1 MQGRSVGFATMDS
14 QCNNDTTRLLK
25 AFHIATS
32 EGPFAETAQK
42 TQALISQLDRQDS
55 SSNEL
60 AALRTMGS
68 SIQEM
73 SIGELNQIVRLITA
87 RFHLLNKVEQLQI
100 IRINRE
106 RSKSATKASPRT
118 ESVRSAILELE
129 HKGRSKSEIH
139 DSLGTL
145 KIEPTLTAHPTEA
158 RRRTILDKQLEVAS
172 TLVKLRQDNLTPEE
186 EEELHRHLV
195 NRIELLLATDDLRVR
210 RLEVPEEVQ
219 NGLYFLTTTIWRT
232 VPELAQDLAQSLDTD
247 AAELPPIL
255 QYRSWIGG
263 DRDGNPNVTHQITQS
278 TIEALHTAARELW
291 DEQLKELHR
300 ELSPSVRRV
309 NLPEASIDLIDGKD
323 QRRHEPLRLRIEALR
338 NGLRDQTVSATE
350 LRDELLAI
358 RTDLIAA
365 GLPRVANARPLT
377 DAIVRSRAFGL
388 HLAKLDI
395 RQHSQVHL
403 SALTELFEHAG
414 INEGFSSLPE
424 SEKMDLLR
432 QELANPRP
440 LAATGTP
447 LSNQTEEVLRT
458 LKVVREAQTSDEN
471 TIGSCI
477 VSMTHH
483 VSDLLVLRLLMKEVG
498 FEIDDHRTPPVVPL
512 FETVEDLHRAPDLLQ
527 GILNEPTL
535 SPRGTEPVEIMLGY
549 SDSNKDGGFLSAN
562 VALHE
567 AQQAMSE
574 VAKASGRSIR
584 FFHGRGGTVGR
595 GGGRAGRAI
604 LASPAGSMHGQIRF
618 TEQGEVISFRYA
630 LPQIAHRHLEQIVSA
645 SILASDDGH
654 ENNHELDS
662 SILRELAEVSMRHYR
677 DFIEDDDFWPWFSA
691 SAPIEAIA
699 GLPIASR
706 PVSRATGSRLQFENL
721 RAIPWVFSWIQMR
734 VLIPGWFGLGTAL
747 EQLEPSKL
755 KQFKAHAKTDPFIN
769 TVLQNAAQEMARV
782 RLPIARLYAESGPN
796 GAQFAERI
804 EEEFTRASNVLLH
817 ILDQPTLL
825 SHAPAIEHAIQERNP
840 WTDILNLIQIECLR
854 RQSTGEDH
862 PQINATLQAAV
873 NGIAAA
879 MQSTG

>member
-1 MQGRSVGFATMDS
+1 MDL
-14 QCNNDTTRLLK
+14 QYNDDTTRLLE
-25 AFHIATS
+25 AFQIATS
-32 EGPFAETAQK
+32 EGPFAGAATK
-42 TQALISQLDRQDS
+42 SQALVDQLHGHDS
-55 SSNEL
+55 SSDDL
-60 AALRTMGS
+60 AILR
-68 SIQEM
+68 
-73 SIGELNQIVRLITA
+73 SIGTLIHEISLEELIQIVRLITV

-106 RSKSATKASPRT
+106 RSKSATKASPRM

-129 HKGRSKSEIH
+129 HQGRSKPEIH
-139 DSLGTL
+139 ESLNL
-145 KIEPTLTAHPTEA
+145 LRIEPTLTAHPTEA
-158 RRRTILDKQLEVAS
+158 RRRTILDKQLEIAS
-172 TLVKLRQDNLTPEE
+172 TLVELRQDDLTPEE
-186 EEELHRHLV
+186 EEELHRHLI

-210 RLEVPEEVQ
+210 RLEVPDEVQ
-219 NGLYFLTTTIWRT
+219 NGLYFLTTTIWST
-232 VPELAQDLAQSLDTD
+232 VPKLAQDLAQSLDID
-247 AAELPPIL
+247 AAELPPVL

-263 DRDGNPNVTHQITQS
+263 DRDGNPNVTYQVTQN
-278 TIEALHTAARELW
+278 TIEALRTAARELW

-309 NLPEASIDLIDGKD
+309 NLPECSIDLINERD
-323 QRRHEPLRLRIEALR
+323 QRRHEPLRLRIES
-338 NGLRDQTVSATE
+338 LRDGLQDHTISATQ

-358 RTDLIAA
+358 RSDLIAA

-403 SALTELFEHAG
+403 SALTEIFKHAG
-414 INEGFSSLPE
+414 IHDNFSSLPE
-424 SEKMDLLR
+424 TEKMDLLR
-432 QELANPRP
+432 KELANPRS
-440 LAATGTP
+440 LAAPSTP
-447 LSNQTEEVLRT
+447 LSSQTEEVLQT
-458 LKVVREAQTSDEN
+458 LKVARDAQEFDEN

-477 VSMTHH
+477 VSMTHN
-483 VSDLLVLRLLMKEVG
+483 VSDLLVLRLLMKEAG
-498 FEIDDHRTPPVVPL
+498 FELNDDRTPPVVPL
-512 FETVEDLHRAPDLLQ
+512 FETVEDLHRAPALLQ
-527 GILNEPTL
+527 AILNESTL
-535 SPRGTEPVEIMLGY
+535 SPRGTDPVEIMLGY

-567 AQQAMSE
+567 AQKAMSQ
-574 VAKASGRSIR
+574 VAKASGKTIR

-654 ENNHELDS
+654 ENNHELDP
-662 SILRELAEVSMRHYR
+662 SILRELAETSMQHYR
-677 DFIEDDDFWPWFSA
+677 DLIEDNDFWPWFSA
-691 SAPIEAIA
+691 SAPIQAIA
-699 GLPIASR
+699 RLPIASR
-706 PVSRATGSRLQFENL
+706 PVSRATGSRLQFQNL

-734 VLIPGWFGLGTAL
+734 ILVPGWFGLGTAL
-747 EQLEPSKL
+747 GNLEASK
-755 KQFKAHAKTDPFIN
+755 FKLFKDHAKNDPFVN

-782 RLPIARLYAESGPN
+782 RLPIARLYAEGGPN

-804 EEEFTRASNVLLH
+804 EEEFSRASNAMLN

-825 SHAPAIEHAIQERNP
+825 SHAPAIEHAIQQRNP
-840 WTDILNLIQIECLR
+840 WTDLLNLIQIECLR
-854 RQSTGEDH
+854 RQAKGENH
-862 PQINATLQAAV
+862 PQLDATLQAAV

>member
-1 MQGRSVGFATMDS
+1 MESHYNQ
-14 QCNNDTTRLLK
+14 DTKRLLE
-25 AFHIATS
+25 AFEVATN
-32 EGPFAETAQK
+32 EGPFAATSRKA
-42 TQALISQLDRQDS
+42 QALVNQIDCQES
-55 SSNEL
+55 SADEL
-60 AALRTMGS
+60 STLRTMAS
-68 SIQEM
+68 SIQQLSFE
-73 SIGELNQIVRLITA
+73 ELIQIVRYITA

-106 RSKSATKASPRT
+106 RAKDATKESPRS

-129 HKGRSKSEIH
+129 HRGRSTSEIQ
-139 DSLGTL
+139 SALQKL

-172 TLVKLRQDNLTPEE
+172 TLVKLRQPNLTPDEE
-186 EEELHRHLV
+186 EGLSRHLV
-195 NRIELLLATDDLRVR
+195 NRIELLLATDDVRVR

-232 VPELAQDLAQSLDTD
+232 VPELTQDLAQSLGVE
-247 AAELPPIL
+247 AAEVPSIL

-263 DRDGNPNVTHQITQS
+263 DRDGNPNVTHQITRS
-278 TIEALHTAARELW
+278 TIEALHAAARELW
-291 DEQLKELHR
+291 DAQLKELHR
-300 ELSPSVRRV
+300 ELSPSTRRV
-309 NLPEASIDLIDGKD
+309 NLPEASKDLIEGKD
-323 QRRHEPLRLRIEALR
+323 QRRHEPLRIRIAALR
-338 NGLRDQTVSATE
+338 HGIQDQTISSTE
-350 LRDELLAI
+350 LQTELLNI
-358 RTDLIAA
+358 RNDLIAA
-365 GLPRVANARPLT
+365 DLSRVANARPLT

-395 RQHSQVHL
+395 RQHSEIYL
-403 SALTELFEHAG
+403 SALSELFQHAG
-414 INEGFSSLPE
+414 IHGDFSSLPE
-424 SEKMDLLR
+424 SEKINLLH
-432 QELANPRP
+432 QELASPRP
-440 LAATGTP
+440 LAGPGTS
-447 LSNQTEEVLRT
+447 LTEQTEEVLRT
-458 LKVVREAQTSDEN
+458 LKVVREAQAIDKN

-483 VSDLLVLRLLMKEVG
+483 VSDLLALRLLMKEVG
-498 FEIDDHRTPPVVPL
+498 FDLDDYRTPPVVPL
-512 FETVEDLHRAPDLLQ
+512 FETVEDLRRAPNLLQ
-527 GILNEPTL
+527 GILNEPVL

-567 AQQAMSE
+567 AQHAMSQ
-574 VAKASGRSIR
+574 VAKAAGKSIR

-604 LASPAGSMHGQIRF
+604 LASPARSMHGQIRF

-654 ENNHELDS
+654 KNKSQLEPA
-662 SILRELAEVSMRHYR
+662 ILRELAEVSMRHYR
-677 DFIEDDDFWPWFSA
+677 ELIEDGDFWPWFST

-734 VLIPGWFGLGTAL
+734 ILVPGWFGLGTAL
-747 EQLEPSKL
+747 EQLDPPKIEHL
-755 KQFKAHAKTDPFIN
+755 KVHAKTDPFLN

-796 GAQFAERI
+796 GARFAERI
-804 EEEFTRASNVLLH
+804 EDEFTRTSNALLH
-817 ILDQPTLL
+817 ILGQPTLL
-825 SHAPAIEHAIQERNP
+825 SHAPVIEHAIQKRNP
-840 WTDILNLIQIECLR
+840 WTDILNLIQMECLR
-854 RQSTGEDH
+854 RQSKGEDH
-862 PQINATLQAAV
+862 PQLNATLQAAV

>member
-1 MQGRSVGFATMDS
+1 MELQYND
-14 QCNNDTTRLLK
+14 DTTRLLE
-25 AFHIATS
+25 AFQIATS
-32 EGPFAETAQK
+32 QGPFAEAATK
-42 TQALISQLDRQDS
+42 TQTLVDQLDGQHS
-55 SSNEL
+55 ISNEL
-60 AALRTMGS
+60 ATLRLIGS
-68 SIQEM
+68 SIQRM
-73 SIGELNQIVRLITA
+73 SLEELIQIVRLITA

-106 RSKSATKASPRT
+106 RSKAATKASPRT

-129 HKGRSKSEIH
+129 HQGRSKSEIQN
-139 DSLGTL
+139 SLSLL

-172 TLVKLRQDNLTPEE
+172 TLVELRQDSLTPDEQ
-186 EEELHRHLV
+186 EELHRHLV

-219 NGLYFLTTTIWRT
+219 NGLYFLTTTIWST
-232 VPELAQDLAQSLDTD
+232 VPELAQDLALSLGTN

-278 TIEALHTAARELW
+278 TIEALHAAARELW

-309 NLPEASIDLIDGKD
+309 DLPEASVDLVDGKD

-338 NGLRDQTVSATE
+338 DGVQDHTLSSIQ
-350 LRDELLAI
+350 LRDELLGI
-358 RTDLIAA
+358 RSDLIAA
-365 GLPRVANARPLT
+365 GLSRVANARPLT

-403 SALTELFEHAG
+403 SALSELFKHAG
-414 INEGFSSLPE
+414 VHDTFSSLPE
-424 SEKMDLLR
+424 TEKMDLL
-432 QELANPRP
+432 QKELANPRP
-440 LAATGTP
+440 LAAPSTP
-447 LSNQTEEVLRT
+447 LSSQTEEVLRT
-458 LKVVREAQTSDEN
+458 LKVARAAQAADEN

-483 VSDLLVLRLLMKEVG
+483 VSDLLILRLLMKEVG
-498 FEIDDHRTPPVVPL
+498 FELNDDRTPPVVPL

-535 SPRGTEPVEIMLGY
+535 CPRGTEPVEIMLGY

-567 AQQAMSE
+567 AQQAMSQ
-574 VAKASGRSIR
+574 VAKASGKTIR

-654 ENNHELDS
+654 ENNHDLDP

-677 DFIEDDDFWPWFSA
+677 GLIEDDDFWAWFSA

-734 VLIPGWFGLGTAL
+734 VLVPGWFGLGTAL
-747 EQLEPSKL
+747 EQLDASKL

-782 RLPIARLYAESGPN
+782 RLPIARLYAEGGPH

-804 EEEFTRASNVLLH
+804 EEEFTRASKALLN

-825 SHAPAIEHAIQERNP
+825 SHAPAIEHAIQQRNP

-854 RQSTGEDH
+854 RQSKGEDH
-862 PQINATLQAAV
+862 PQLNATLQAAV

>member
-1 MQGRSVGFATMDS
+1 MKPH
-14 QCNNDTTRLLK
+14 CNHDTNRLLE
-25 AFHIATS
+25 AFHVATD
-32 EGPFAETAQK
+32 EGPFADTAK
-42 TQALISQLDRQDS
+42 KAQALVDQLERQKS

-60 AALRTMGS
+60 ATLREMAR
-68 SIQEM
+68 SIE
-73 SIGELNQIVRLITA
+73 ELSVEELIQIVRLITA

-106 RSKSATKASPRT
+106 RAKDATKESPRN
-118 ESVRSAILELE
+118 ESVRSAILKIEQR
-129 HKGRSKSEIH
+129 GRSKAEIQK
-139 DSLGTL
+139 SLGKL
-145 KIEPTLTAHPTEA
+145 RIEPTLTAHPTEA

-172 TLVKLRQDNLTPEE
+172 TLVKLRQKDLTPDEAE
-186 EEELHRHLV
+186 GLHRHLV
-195 NRIELLLATDDLRVR
+195 NRIELLLATDDVRVR

-232 VPELAQDLAQSLDTD
+232 VPELAQDLAQSLGVD
-247 AAELPPIL
+247 AAEIPSIL

-263 DRDGNPNVTHQITQS
+263 DRDGNPNVTHQITKS
-278 TIEALHTAARELW
+278 TIEALHAAARELW
-291 DEQLKELHR
+291 DAQLKELHR
-300 ELSPSVRRV
+300 ELSPSTRRT
-309 NLPEASIDLIDGKD
+309 NLPEASNDLIEGKD
-323 QRRHEPLRLRIEALR
+323 QRRHEPLRLRIAALR
-338 NGLRDQTVSATE
+338 HGIQEHVISAAKLQT
-350 LRDELLAI
+350 ELLAI
-358 RTDLIAA
+358 RNDLIQA
-365 GLPRVANARPLT
+365 GLSRVANARPLT

-395 RQHSQVHL
+395 RQHSEVHL
-403 SALTELFEHAG
+403 SALSELFRHAG
-414 INEGFSSLPE
+414 IHDGFASLTE
-424 SEKMDLLR
+424 SEKMILLR

-440 LAATGTP
+440 LAAPGTP
-447 LSNQTEEVLRT
+447 LSEQTEEVLRT
-458 LKVVREAQTSDEN
+458 LKVVREAQTLDEN

-483 VSDLLVLRLLMKEVG
+483 VSDLLALRLLMKEVG
-498 FEIDDHRTPPVVPL
+498 FELDDCRTPPVVPL
-512 FETVEDLHRAPDLLQ
+512 FETVEDLHRAPNLLEC
-527 GILNEPTL
+527 ILNEPVL
-535 SPRGTEPVEIMLGY
+535 SPRGSEPVEIMLGY

-567 AQQAMSE
+567 AQYAMSQ
-574 VAKASGRSIR
+574 VAKAAGKTIR

-654 ENNHELDS
+654 ENKSQLEP
-662 SILRELAEVSMRHYR
+662 SILRELAESSMRHYR
-677 DFIEDDDFWPWFSA
+677 ELIEHDDFWPWFST

-734 VLIPGWFGLGTAL
+734 VLVPGWFGLGTAL
-747 EQLEPSKL
+747 EQLEPTKL
-755 KQFKAHAKTDPFIN
+755 QQLKAHANSDPFLN

-796 GAQFAERI
+796 GDQFAERI
-804 EEEFTRASNVLLH
+804 EEEFTRTANLLLH

-840 WTDILNLIQIECLR
+840 WTDILNLIQMDCLR
-854 RQSTGEDH
+854 RQNKGEEH
-862 PQINATLQAAV
+862 PQLNATLQAAV

>member
-1 MQGRSVGFATMDS
+1 MEPEYND
-14 QCNNDTTRLLK
+14 DTTRLLV
-25 AFHIATS
+25 AFQAATS
-32 EGPFAETAQK
+32 EGPFAGTATK
-42 TQALISQLDRQDS
+42 TQALIDQLEGQDS

-60 AALRTMGS
+60 ATLRSIGS
-68 SIQEM
+68 SMQE
-73 SIGELNQIVRLITA
+73 IPLEELIQIVRLITA

-106 RSKSATKASPRT
+106 RSKAATKTSPRT
-118 ESVRSAILELE
+118 ESVRSAILDLE
-129 HKGRSKSEIH
+129 NQGRSKSEIH
-139 DSLGTL
+139 NSLELL

-158 RRRTILDKQLEVAS
+158 RRRTILDKQLEVAR
-172 TLVKLRQDNLTPEE
+172 TLVELRQDSLTPDE

-232 VPELAQDLAQSLDTD
+232 VPELAQDLAQSLDTN

-278 TIEALHTAARELW
+278 TIEALHAAARELW

-338 NGLRDQTVSATE
+338 NGLQDQVVSATQ

-358 RTDLIAA
+358 RSDLIAA
-365 GLPRVANARPLT
+365 GLARVANARPLT
-377 DAIVRSRAFGL
+377 DAIVRSQAFGL

-403 SALTELFEHAG
+403 SALSELFEHAG
-414 INEGFSSLPE
+414 IHERFSSLPE
-424 SEKMDLLR
+424 PEKIALLR
-432 QELANPRP
+432 KELTNPRP
-440 LAATGTP
+440 LAASGTP
-447 LSNQTEEVLRT
+447 LSKQTEEVLRT
-458 LKVVREAQTSDEN
+458 LKVVREAQNSDEN

-483 VSDLLVLRLLMKEVG
+483 VSDLLALRLLLKEVG
-498 FEIDDHRTPPVVPL
+498 FELDDDRTPPVVPL

-567 AQQAMSE
+567 AQHAMSQ
-574 VAKASGRSIR
+574 VAKASGKIIR

-645 SILASDDGH
+645 SILASLASDDGH
-654 ENNHELDS
+654 KNNYELDPT
-662 SILRELAEVSMRHYR
+662 ILRELAEVSMRHYR
-677 DFIEDDDFWPWFSA
+677 DLIEDKNFWPWFSA

-734 VLIPGWFGLGTAL
+734 VLVPGWFGLGTAL
-747 EQLEPSKL
+747 DQLEANKL
-755 KQFKAHAKTDPFIN
+755 NQFKVHAKSDPFIN

-796 GAQFAERI
+796 GAQFSERI
-804 EEEFTRASNVLLH
+804 EGEFARTSKALLN

-825 SHAPAIEHAIQERNP
+825 SHAPAIEHAIQKRNP

-854 RQSTGEDH
+854 RQSKGEDH
-862 PQINATLQAAV
+862 PQLNATLQAAV

>member
-1 MQGRSVGFATMDS
+1 MES
-14 QCNNDTTRLLK
+14 QCNDDTTRLLK
-25 AFHIATS
+25 AFQIATS
-32 EGPFAETAQK
+32 EGPFAQTAKK
-42 TQALISQLDRQDS
+42 TEALVAQLDGQQS
-55 SSNEL
+55 TATEL
-60 AALRTMGS
+60 TTLRSMAR

-73 SIGELNQIVRLITA
+73 SVEELIQIVRLITA

-106 RSKSATKASPRT
+106 RSKESTKESPRA
-118 ESVRSAILELE
+118 ESVRSAILQLE
-129 HKGRSKSEIH
+129 HQGRSKSEIYN
-139 DSLGTL
+139 SLGTL
-145 KIEPTLTAHPTEA
+145 RIEPTLTAHPTEA

-172 TLVKLRQDNLTPEE
+172 TLVKLRQDNLTPDEE
-186 EEELHRHLV
+186 DELHRHLV

-232 VPELAQDLAQSLDTD
+232 VPELAQDLAQSLDAD

-278 TIEALHTAARELW
+278 TIEALHAAARELW

-309 NLPEASIDLIDGKD
+309 NLPEASVDLIDEKD
-323 QRRHEPLRLRIEALR
+323 QRRHEPLRLRVEALR
-338 NGLRDQTVSATE
+338 DGVQKHTISATQ

-365 GLPRVANARPLT
+365 GLSRVANARPLT

-403 SALTELFEHAG
+403 SALSELFEHAG
-414 INEGFSSLPE
+414 IHNDFSSLPE
-424 SEKMDLLR
+424 TEKMVLLR
-432 QELANPRP
+432 KELANPRP
-440 LAATGTP
+440 LAAPGIP
-447 LSNQTEEVLRT
+447 LSSQTEEVLRT
-458 LKVVREAQTSDEN
+458 LKVAKEAQSSDEN

-483 VSDLLVLRLLMKEVG
+483 VSDLLILRLLMKEVG
-498 FEIDDHRTPPVVPL
+498 FELNDDRTPPVVPL

-527 GILNEPTL
+527 GILNEPAL

-567 AQQAMSE
+567 AQQAMSQ
-574 VAKASGRSIR
+574 VAKSSGKTIR

-604 LASPAGSMHGQIRF
+604 LASPTGSMHGQIRF

-654 ENNHELDS
+654 ENNHQLAP
-662 SILRELAEVSMRHYR
+662 SILRKMAEISMRHYR
-677 DFIEDDDFWPWFSA
+677 DLIEDDDFWPWFSA

-734 VLIPGWFGLGTAL
+734 VLVPGWFGLGTAL
-747 EQLEPSKL
+747 EQLKPAELEQL
-755 KQFKAHAKTDPFIN
+755 KVHAKTDPFIN

-782 RLPIARLYAESGPN
+782 RLPIARLYAEGGPK
-796 GAQFAERI
+796 GAQFANRV
-804 EEEFTRASNVLLH
+804 EEEFARASNALLH
-817 ILDQPTLL
+817 ILGQPTLL
-825 SHAPAIEHAIQERNP
+825 SHAPAIEHAIRERNP
-840 WTDILNLIQIECLR
+840 WTDILNLIQMECLR
-854 RQSTGEDH
+854 RQNKGEDH
-862 PQINATLQAAV
+862 PQLNATLQAAV